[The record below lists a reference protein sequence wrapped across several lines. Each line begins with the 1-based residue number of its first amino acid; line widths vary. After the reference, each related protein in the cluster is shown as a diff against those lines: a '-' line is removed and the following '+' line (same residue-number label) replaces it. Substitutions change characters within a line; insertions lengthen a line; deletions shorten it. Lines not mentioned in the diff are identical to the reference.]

1 MAVLPVSYAV
11 FSGMLG
17 TQSVVFCKSLSSL
30 LRTTIAG
37 DSQLQSAFFWAL
49 MVLFVATATFWVTR
63 LNKARPAID
72 PGRRHMSSA
81 RLVVLAHS
89 LAPPSHKPIDQQM

>member
-1 MAVLPVSYAV
+1 MSRCRQHGREALHGGWITVLPVSYAL

-37 DSQLQSAFFWAL
+37 DSQLASAFFWVLMAL
-49 MVLFVATATFWVTR
+49 FIATATFWVTR
-63 LNKARPAID
+63 LNKVRPA
-72 PGRRHMSSA
+72 
-81 RLVVLAHS
+81 
-89 LAPPSHKPIDQQM
+89 